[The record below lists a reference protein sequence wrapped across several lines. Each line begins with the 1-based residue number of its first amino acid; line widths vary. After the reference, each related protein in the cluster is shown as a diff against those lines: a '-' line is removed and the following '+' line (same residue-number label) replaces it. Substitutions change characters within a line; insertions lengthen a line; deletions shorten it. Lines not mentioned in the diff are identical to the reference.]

1 MSESTE
7 STPIEPAATMPPP
20 QEPPPTSSAVAP
32 VDDASVDDGT
42 QFFDQL
48 EGLLDKLVPADS
60 VTVTTATKGEITLPG
75 AIPAR
80 LQVRVFRHMRDLL
93 EMDDISAT
101 IASFSGGPGGQNV
114 ADAIVSLATNEA
126 VAEKLGEI
134 FTAAYPNSLDGNDPL
149 DELPLEDLVAA
160 LSPFSQRFL
169 KKLGTGFTRMA
180 KGANNLQQ

>member
-1 MSESTE
+1 MSEPTE
-7 STPIEPAATMPPP
+7 SIPIEPAATMPPP
-20 QEPPPTSSAVAP
+20 QAPPTTSADVAP
-32 VDDASVDDGT
+32 VDEAPADDGT
-42 QFFDQL
+42 EFFDQL
-48 EGLLDKLVPADS
+48 ESLLDKLVPADS
-60 VTVTTATKGEITLPG
+60 VTVTTATQGEITLPG
-75 AIPAR
+75 SIPAR

-93 EMDDISAT
+93 EMDEINST
-101 IASFSGGPGGQNV
+101 IASFSGGPGGQNM

-126 VAEKLGEI
+126 VAEKLGDI

-180 KGANNLQQ
+180 KGATNLQ